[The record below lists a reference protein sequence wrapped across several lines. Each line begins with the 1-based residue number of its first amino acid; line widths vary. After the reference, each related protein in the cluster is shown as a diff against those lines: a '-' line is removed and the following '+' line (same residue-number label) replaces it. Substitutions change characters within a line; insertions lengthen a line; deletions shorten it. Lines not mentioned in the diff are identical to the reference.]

1 MSWFD
6 NLLWPIMWVVAWVMV
21 ALHKVFD
28 WIGLGPSVA
37 WTLSIV
43 GLTIITRMILI
54 PLFFRQIKAT
64 RGLQLI
70 QPEIRELQK
79 KYKGKTDQASREAMA
94 REQMELYKKH
104 KTNPFSSCLP
114 ILAQSPVFFALFRVL
129 NSLKPLACHQTP
141 LAECKPYARDSIGP
155 LTPDLASQAESAT
168 LFGAPLSDTFM
179 HATPGTTTR
188 IITVI
193 LIIIM
198 SGAQF
203 FMQRQLT
210 MKNMPP
216 AALEGPIAQ
225 QQKMLMYMMP
235 LIFAITGVNFAVG
248 VLIYWTISNV
258 WTVGQQFYAIR
269 RMPAPG
275 SQAEAE
281 LEARR
286 ARKAQARGVIEDAHA
301 PEAVIEEA
309 PRPSGQRQQ
318 PMSKARA
325 KKQAQRKPTPGGS
338 TPAYGTAPGTPDTTG
353 ATVQDETVDVP
364 DLDLDSAGALEEKT
378 TKGGSSGPARPNKPK
393 KPKKKN

>member
-6 NLLWPIMWVVAWVMV
+6 SLLWPIMWVVAWVMV
-21 ALHKVFD
+21 TLHKVFD
-28 WIGLGPSVA
+28 AIGLGPSVA

-43 GLTIITRMILI
+43 GLTIIIRIVLI
-54 PLFFRQIKAT
+54 PLFFRQIKAS

-129 NSLKPLACHQTP
+129 NSLAA
-141 LAECKPYARDSIGP
+141 LAEGKYSRPSIGP
-155 LTPDLASQAESAT
+155 LDESLARQAESAT
-168 LFGAPLSDTFM
+168 LFGAPLSDWFM
-179 HATPGTTTR
+179 RAEGGTTTR
-188 IITVI
+188 IVTVVLI
-193 LIIIM
+193 LCM

-203 FMQRQLT
+203 FMMRQLT

-225 QQKMLMYMMP
+225 QQKMLMYAMP
-235 LIFAITGVNFAVG
+235 VLFAVTGVNFPVG
-248 VLIYWTISNV
+248 VLIYWTVSNF
-258 WTVGQQFYAIR
+258 WTVGQQFYTIR
-269 RMPAPG
+269 TMPAPG
-275 SQAEAE
+275 SQAEAA

-286 ARKAQARGVIEDAHA
+286 ARKAQARGVVEVA
-301 PEAVIEEA
+301 PEVAIEEK

-325 KKQAQRKPTPGGS
+325 KKQGQKQRSVSSGGPTG
-338 TPAYGTAPGTPDTTG
+338 PAASRPPVRGTASGRDDE
-353 ATVQDETVDVP
+353 TVQDELVQDAP
-364 DLDLDSAGALEEKT
+364 ALDLDGSGALDEKT
-378 TKGGSSGPARPNKPK
+378 TSNPSSGPARPDKPK

>member
-6 NLLWPIMWVVAWVMV
+6 SLLWPIMWVVAWVMV
-21 ALHKVFD
+21 ALHKVLD
-28 WIGLGPSVA
+28 TIGLGPSVA

-43 GLTIITRMILI
+43 GLTIIIRIVLI
-54 PLFFRQIKAT
+54 PLFFRQIKAS

-129 NSLKPLACHQTP
+129 NSLRK
-141 LAECKPYARDSIGP
+141 LAEGGTVNGQHHIGP
-155 LTPDLASQAESAT
+155 LDANLASQAESAT
-168 LFGAPLSDTFM
+168 LFGAPLSAWFLQNG
-179 HATPGTTTR
+179 ATTTTR
-188 IITVI
+188 IVTVI
-193 LIIIM
+193 LILCM

-203 FMQRQLT
+203 FMMRQLT

-225 QQKMLMYMMP
+225 QQKMMMYAMP
-235 LIFAITGVNFAVG
+235 LIFAVTGVNFPVG
-248 VLIYWTISNV
+248 VLIYWTVSNF

-269 RMPAPG
+269 KMPAPG
-275 SQAEAE
+275 SQAEAA

-286 ARKAQARGVIEDAHA
+286 ARKAEQRGRVPQDV
-301 PEAVIEEA
+301 PEATIEEK

-318 PMSKARA
+318 PMSKARS
-325 KKQAQRKPTPGGS
+325 KKQGQKPRPERTVSAPE
-338 TPAYGTAPGTPDTTG
+338 PAYGTA
-353 ATVQDETVDVP
+353 
-364 DLDLDSAGALEEKT
+364 DSAADKTMRDKTEDEPVLDAPELGLDGSGALDEKT
-378 TKGGSSGPARPNKPK
+378 TTRQPSGPTRPNKPK

>member
-6 NLLWPIMWVVAWVMV
+6 SLLWPIMWVVAWVMV
-21 ALHKVFD
+21 AVHKVLD
-28 WIGLGPSVA
+28 TIGLGASAA

-43 GLTIITRMILI
+43 GLTIIIRIVLI
-54 PLFFRQIKAT
+54 PLFFRQIKAS

-129 NSLKPLACHQTP
+129 NSLPRLSDGT
-141 LAECKPYARDSIGP
+141 YSRSSIGP
-155 LTPDLASQAESAT
+155 LDQNLASQAESAT

-179 HATPGTTTR
+179 HATAGTTTR
-188 IITVI
+188 FVTVVLI
-193 LIIIM
+193 LCM

-203 FMQRQLT
+203 FMMRQLT

-225 QQKMLMYMMP
+225 QQKMMMYAMP
-235 LIFAITGVNFAVG
+235 VIFAITGINFPVG
-248 VLIYWTISNV
+248 VLIYWTISNF

-269 RMPAPG
+269 KMPAPG
-275 SQAEAE
+275 SQAEAA

-286 ARKAQARGVIEDAHA
+286 ARKAAQVGTVQQPGGVEVA
-301 PEAVIEEA
+301 IEER

-318 PMSKARA
+318 PMRKDRA
-325 KKQAQRKPTPGGS
+325 KKQGPKPAASEVPSDPG
-338 TPAYGTAPGTPDTTG
+338 PRDAPPDD
-353 ATVQDETVDVP
+353 TVHDAPESDVP
-364 DLDLDSAGALEEKT
+364 ELDLDTSGALDETETPK
-378 TKGGSSGPARPNKPK
+378 GSSGPARPNKPK
-393 KPKKKN
+393 KPRKKN